1 MKFYFALEAALRIRR
16 IREDQQRNLLL
27 AANIECDRLRSQL
40 AAVEQEQARRNA
52 MAVQQ
57 IAAGTWGAE
66 LQFDGA
72 CRKQARI
79 LQDQISLQLL
89 EAGKR
94 ARHQHEKYL
103 WLRRERRAIEALR
116 DSARQQFECEQR
128 RREQQV
134 LDENHLLFHGR
145 TEQSLPND

>member
-1 MKFYFALEAALRIRR
+1 MKFYFALEAALRIRH
-16 IREDQQRNLLL
+16 IREDQQRNLLV

-40 AAVEQEQARRNA
+40 AALDEEQARRNA
-52 MAVQQ
+52 MAAQQ
-57 IAAGTWGAE
+57 IAAGIWGAE
-66 LQFDGA
+66 LQFDGG

-79 LQDQISLQLL
+79 LQDRISIQLL
-89 EAGKR
+89 EAAKR
-94 ARHQHEKYL
+94 ARQQHEKYL
-103 WLRRERRAIEALR
+103 RLRLERRAIEALR

-145 TEQSLPND
+145 TEQSLPNN